1 MIKQLS
7 VISSMNPEIGGP
19 SQAIRYLFP
28 FFTENYSKPDVVCL
42 NENGIFA
49 DDVEKINIIPLG
61 DSYGPW
67 QYNKRL
73 FTWLIDNLV
82 NYDFVI
88 IHGLWVY
95 NSFAVTKAMNALR
108 KKNTPNLPAVYIMPH
123 GMLDPWFQRNKE
135 RRLKAIRNWLYWKL
149 IEHKVISAADGLL
162 FTCKVE
168 MELARNAFIPYKPKR
183 EFNVGYG
190 IPMPPACNQF
200 FVDSFNFHVPS
211 VKGKKYLLS
220 LSRIHPKKGLDLL
233 LSVYKI
239 LVEDDTIVTN
249 LPMLVI
255 AGPGLN
261 STFGKSLLDFVST
274 HEKLKPFVVFTGM
287 IKGAVKW
294 GGIYGAEAFILPSH
308 QENFGI
314 SVVEFMACKK
324 PVLIS
329 NQVNIWKEIEEGL
342 AGLVC
347 NDTQTDILKM
357 MLTWL
362 KLSES
367 QKNKMGNKAFDVFQE
382 KFTLEQV
389 SNKIIQVFEK
399 TAD

>member
-7 VISSMNPEIGGP
+7 VISSMDPEIGGP

-28 FFTENYSKPDVVCL
+28 YFTDNYSKPDVVCL

-49 DDVEKINIIPLG
+49 DDVDKINIISLG

-73 FTWLIDNLV
+73 YTWLMANLA

-95 NSFAVTKAMNALR
+95 NSYAVTKAMNALR
-108 KKNTPNLPAVYIMPH
+108 KKNIPNLPAVYIMPH
-123 GMLDPWFQRNKE
+123 GMLDPWFQTNKD
-135 RRLKAIRNWLYWKL
+135 RRLKAIRNWFYWKL
-149 IEHKVISAADGLL
+149 IEHKVISSADGLL

-168 MELARNAFIPYKPKR
+168 MELARKTFYPYKPKR

-190 IPMPPACNQF
+190 IPIPPASNELFLNEFCL
-200 FVDSFNFHVPS
+200 HVPL
-211 VKGKKYLLS
+211 VQGKKYLLS

-233 LSVYKI
+233 LAVYKI
-239 LVEDDTIVTN
+239 LVEDDSIFPN

-261 STFGKSLLDFVST
+261 TSFGKSLVNFVAS
-274 HEKLKPFVVFTGM
+274 HQKLKSLVVFKGM
-287 IKGAVKW
+287 IKGGLKW
-294 GGIYGAEAFILPSH
+294 GAIYGAEAFILPSH

-329 NQVNIWKEIEEGL
+329 NQVNIWREIQEG
-342 AGLVC
+342 GCGIVC
-347 NDTQTDILKM
+347 NDNKEDILKM

-362 KLSES
+362 KLSDQ
-367 QKNKMGNKAFDVFQE
+367 QKIDMGNKAFDVFQE
-382 KFTLEQV
+382 KFTLEKV
-389 SNKIIQVFEK
+389 ANKIIQVFENNSN
-399 TAD
+399 